1 MQDQVREIDHGA
13 KLSAAGGRLST
24 VARLC
29 DHARITIEDG
39 GDAMLTRRNPEGAPA
54 PGSRYSQS
62 IEVPPDA
69 RWLHISGQIGV
80 APDGSIREGAEAQIE
95 QAWSNLIV
103 NLKAAG
109 MGPEDLV
116 KVTVFLTRKED
127 IPVSR
132 AVRQRMLG
140 DAAPAS
146 TLLVVAGLASPDY
159 LFEVEAIAAKA

>member
-1 MQDQVREIDHGA
+1 
-13 KLSAAGGRLST
+13 
-24 VARLC
+24 
-29 DHARITIEDG
+29 
-39 GDAMLTRRNPEGAPA
+39 MLTRRNPEGAPA

-62 IEVPPDA
+62 VEVPAGA

-80 APDGSIREGAEAQIE
+80 APDGTVRKGAEAQIE
-95 QAWSNLIV
+95 QAWNNLLA

-116 KVTVFLTRKED
+116 KVTVFLTREED

-132 AVRQRMLG
+132 TIRQRALG